1 MLWAP
6 SRLDQP
12 YHWLLGEQG
21 GDAGLGR
28 GAARPGEGGAEQVS
42 AAGGRGGNGVEELC
56 SGCAPPKARL
66 QKGLEAALPSQG
78 GEGSSLGGCDARL
91 EG

>member
-1 MLWAP
+1 MSGP
-6 SRLDQP
+6 SLFP
-12 YHWLLGEQG
+12 LLAVSNPALPGLLGEQG

-56 SGCAPPKARL
+56 SGVHRHRRPGFRR
-66 QKGLEAALPSQG
+66 G
-78 GEGSSLGGCDARL
+78 
-91 EG
+91 